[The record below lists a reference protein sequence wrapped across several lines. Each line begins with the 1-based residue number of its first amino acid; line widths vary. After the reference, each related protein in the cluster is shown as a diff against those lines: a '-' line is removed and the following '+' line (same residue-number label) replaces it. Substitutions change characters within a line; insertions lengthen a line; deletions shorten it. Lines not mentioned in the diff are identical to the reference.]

1 MKKTITIFTVILCS
15 FYTIQAQEF
24 EIGTNVITAN
34 IGLGGNFGNF
44 VTSSQGLGYGI
55 GYERG
60 IWDAGPGVVSL
71 GGYIGTKT
79 LKNNSLLS
87 ESKWNYTIIGVR
99 GAYHYTGL
107 NVENLDVYGGL
118 MLSYNILSF
127 DGVGVGTNFN
137 NRPAATGFVGARWYF
152 TESLAGS
159 AEAGY
164 GVAFL
169 SLGVSF
175 RF

>member
-1 MKKTITIFTVILCS
+1 MKKLIIVFTLILFS
-15 FYTIQAQEF
+15 IYTLQGQEF
-24 EIGTNVITAN
+24 ESGTNVITVN
-34 IGLGGNFGNF
+34 IGLGGNFGSF
-44 VTSSQGLGYGI
+44 TTSSQGLGYGV

-71 GGYIGTKT
+71 GGYVGYKSF
-79 LKNNSLLS
+79 KNNDLFFDDT
-87 ESKWNYTIIGVR
+87 WNYIIIGVR

-127 DGVGVGTNFN
+127 DGVGVSNFDS
-137 NRPAATGFVGARWYF
+137 RPAGTGFVGARWYF
-152 TESLAGS
+152 TESISAS

-169 SLGVSF
+169 SLGASY